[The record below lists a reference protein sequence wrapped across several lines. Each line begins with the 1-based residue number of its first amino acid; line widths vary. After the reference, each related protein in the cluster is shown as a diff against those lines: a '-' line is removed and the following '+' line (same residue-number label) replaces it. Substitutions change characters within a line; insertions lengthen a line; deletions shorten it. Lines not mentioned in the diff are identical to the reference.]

1 VFEILLIVMN
11 EPKTFVVWNGI
22 VLEWDEEWDPRIVLQ
37 ELAWF
42 IDNEYG
48 GSPDEGDGG
57 SDRRGVVRFKLRV
70 TRRSKF
76 WSSKLTGKNVIVV
89 TDVPHLYS
97 RKTVEEAFGG
107 WHVERVVD
115 GFLLV
120 RLEAFLEELE
130 VLEMLEK
137 MPEVV
142 PVEAGTEGQK
152 ARATVV

>member
-1 VFEILLIVMN
+1 MFEILLIVMN

-42 IDNEYG
+42 L
-48 GSPDEGDGG
+48 DGA
-57 SDRRGVVRFKLRV
+57 GVDRFKLRV

-76 WSSKLTGKNVIVV
+76 WSSKLTGKNVVVV

-97 RKTVEEAFGG
+97 RKAIEEAFSD

-137 MPEVV
+137 MPEAV
-142 PVEAGTEGQK
+142 PVEAGTGGQK
-152 ARATVV
+152 ARATIA